1 VVSSASD
8 RRPRIGLTMYLEVA
22 RWGTWERTA
31 ALVPEVYL
39 DGVTAAGGTP
49 VLLPPVA
56 TDTTV
61 VDVLDGLVVIGG
73 ADIEPSTYGADP
85 HPQTRSHPERDAH
98 EAALLRAA
106 MDRHMPVL
114 GLCRGTQLVNVVLGG
129 SLHQHLPDVVG
140 HDDHRPGPSLFGTST
155 VRVEPGSRLFEIVGS
170 EVKVPCYHHQALDR
184 IAPGLRVTATAADG
198 TVEALESTGP
208 EWMVGVQW
216 HPEEDVHDLR
226 LLSAHVEAAR
236 AYASRQDQR
245 REQR

>member
-1 VVSSASD
+1 VVSSASE

-56 TDTTV
+56 TDTAV
-61 VDVLDGLVVIGG
+61 VDILDGLVVIGG
-73 ADIEPSTYGADP
+73 ADIEPSTYGADA

-98 EAALLRAA
+98 EAELLRAA
-106 MDRHMPVL
+106 MAKQMPVL
-114 GLCRGTQLVNVVLGG
+114 GLCRGAQLINVVLGG

-140 HDDHRPGPSLFGTST
+140 HDDHRPGPSLFGTSS
-155 VRVEPGSRLFEIVGS
+155 VSIEPGSRLSGIVGT

-184 IAPGLRVTATAADG
+184 IASGLRVTATAADG
-198 TVEALESTGP
+198 TVEALESTGAG
-208 EWMVGVQW
+208 WMVGVQW
-216 HPEEDVHDLR
+216 HPEEDVHDVR
-226 LLSAHVEAAR
+226 LLRAHVQAAR
-236 AYASRQDQR
+236 EYAERQNEAQ
-245 REQR
+245 EQR